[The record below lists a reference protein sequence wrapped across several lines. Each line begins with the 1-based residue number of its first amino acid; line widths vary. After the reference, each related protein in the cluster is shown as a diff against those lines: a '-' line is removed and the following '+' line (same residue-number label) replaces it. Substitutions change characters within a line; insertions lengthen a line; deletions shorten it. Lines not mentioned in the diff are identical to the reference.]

1 MQKYYYK
8 VFDIDE
14 VKMPEEDFIN
24 KMAKD
29 GWELFFINN
38 EPVDRTSI
46 LLVKLYFRKEVT

>member
-1 MQKYYYK
+1 
-8 VFDIDE
+8 
-14 VKMPEEDFIN
+14 MPEEDFIN

-46 LLVKLYFRKEVT
+46 LLVKLYFRKEVI